1 MDKGSYGYMNNYK
14 MKHGIA
20 LLIYAV
26 IIGVLIVVGKL
37 NILGNV
43 TVSSV
48 LVVLA
53 ILMVLPAAKHFIA
66 TIIVISYKSVAK
78 SDIDYFDEITN
89 DINTGIS
96 IYDLTLSS
104 EEKIYYTPY
113 IYVNGSNLYCL
124 YLNYDKAGLDDV
136 KAYIYKILYN
146 HGYDMNII
154 MCKSI
159 ESMNKALSEAM
170 PCEDENEKVLNNLKE
185 LLLDYNV

>member
-26 IIGVLIVVGKL
+26 IIGVLIVIGKL
-37 NILGNV
+37 NVLDNV
-43 TVSSV
+43 TVSAV

-66 TIIVISYKSVAK
+66 AIIVISYKSATK
-78 SDIDYFDEITN
+78 SDIDYFDEITK
-89 DINTGIS
+89 DIKTGIS

-113 IYVNGSNLYCL
+113 IYVNGNNLYCL
-124 YLNYDKAGLDDV
+124 YVNVNKAGMDTI
-136 KAYIYKILYN
+136 KSYINKILYN

-154 MCKSI
+154 MCKDV
-159 ESMNKALSEAM
+159 ESMNKALSEAV
-170 PCEDENEKVLNNLKE
+170 PDEDQDDKALNNLKE
-185 LLLDYNV
+185 LLLGYNV